1 MVLDDIKDSIWRG
14 ITGTVLVEQVK
25 NDGLVNR
32 LSEQLVVH
40 NKDSAIWEE
49 HHALEH
55 VLESLVDSSALVSD
69 DLPCSG

>member
-14 ITGTVLVEQVK
+14 ITGTILIEQVK
-25 NDGLVNR
+25 NDGLVNC

-40 NKDSAIWEE
+40 DKDSSIWEE
-49 HHALEH
+49 HHALKH
-55 VLESLVDSSALVSD
+55 VLESLVDSSALVCD